1 MKDIIR
7 IYNPTI
13 RFSKFTSN
21 KWICEEFGGFISKL
35 FWRETFSLFIF
46 YSIKEKNLGV
56 ITFYHHKLYPKLHFI
71 L

>member
-1 MKDIIR
+1 MEDIIK

-21 KWICEEFGGFISKL
+21 KKICEEFGGFISKL

-46 YSIKEKNLGV
+46 YSIKEK
-56 ITFYHHKLYPKLHFI
+56 I
-71 L
+71 